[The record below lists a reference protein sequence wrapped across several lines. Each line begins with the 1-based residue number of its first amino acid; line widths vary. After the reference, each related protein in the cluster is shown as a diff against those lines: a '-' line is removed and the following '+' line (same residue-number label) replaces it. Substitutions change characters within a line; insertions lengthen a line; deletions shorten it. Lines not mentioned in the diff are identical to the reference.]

1 MRQIAINQFI
11 QILQDDK
18 DYVPALLGLATAYL
32 MLKQV
37 ALVLIRPAPCETISP
52 SAWSSHPRQ
61 PTAGFSMG
69 TARPKSAPG
78 GTGLQA
84 PKARNHLKRISK
96 MSYTSEVCAVRRCA
110 AL

>member
-52 SAWSSHPRQ
+52 SARSSRA
-61 PTAGFSMG
+61 PTHRWLFGG
-69 TARPKSAPG
+69 DSATEIGPG
-78 GTGLQA
+78 GALG
-84 PKARNHLKRISK
+84 
-96 MSYTSEVCAVRRCA
+96 CRRRRQGTI
-110 AL
+110 

>member
-52 SAWSSHPRQ
+52 SARSSHPRQ
-61 PTAGFSMG
+61 PHRWLFGG
-69 TARPKSAPG
+69 DSATEIGPG
-78 GTGLQA
+78 GALG
-84 PKARNHLKRISK
+84 
-96 MSYTSEVCAVRRCA
+96 CRRRRQGTI
-110 AL
+110 